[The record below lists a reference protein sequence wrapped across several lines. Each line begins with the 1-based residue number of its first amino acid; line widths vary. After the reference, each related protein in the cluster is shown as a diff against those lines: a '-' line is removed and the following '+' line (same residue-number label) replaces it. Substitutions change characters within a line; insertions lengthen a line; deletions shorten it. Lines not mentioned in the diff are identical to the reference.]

1 MEREIATNQ
10 MVIPTYYMR
19 NENGTITY
27 DLEMIREVF
36 ENELN
41 KLKK

>member
-19 NENGTITY
+19 NENGTIAY
-27 DLEMIREVF
+27 DIEMIREVF
-36 ENELN
+36 ENELI
-41 KLKK
+41 KYKK